1 MSQITYF
8 RHVQKIQYRNLKTK
22 TMKTVLFSIRLVIV
36 ILFCLLT
43 GKINCQIKI
52 FDNGNVGIKY
62 ISSSPLSKLV
72 YNNEG
77 STSWDIYFSSIS
89 RSTSGGCLYA
99 KAPSGQGTS
108 NHIYGFYGQ
117 ADLGTSNL
125 SYGVRGMSWNA
136 TPLTVGR
143 SYGVYGLAGN
153 ATNGFNYGVYGYLLG
168 SNNGAAVFGTSS
180 GDYQIPGKYA
190 GYFYGNVHVTGTL
203 NGFPVYTSDE
213 KTKTN
218 ISALVAKDGSDR
230 IGSLKP
236 IRFNL
241 KQREVASSDSL
252 RVMNYY
258 DPDSE
263 LFKKPKYGFVA
274 QELREIFPDLV
285 YTGEDG
291 LLAIDY
297 VGLIPIIIQTIQE
310 QQKRIDFLEKS
321 IQEIKSGVVS
331 PTIKED

>member
-1 MSQITYF
+1 MKRVIIISQ
-8 RHVQKIQYRNLKTK
+8 LAP
-22 TMKTVLFSIRLVIV
+22 IV
-36 ILFCLLT
+36 ILLLFT
-43 GKINCQIKI
+43 NVINGQIKV
-52 FDNGNVGIKY
+52 FDNGNVGVRY
-62 ISSSPLSKLV
+62 TSTTLLSKFVFNTQGHSAYDV
-72 YNNEG
+72 YFYSG
-77 STSWDIYFSSIS
+77 S
-89 RSTSGGCLYA
+89 RLASGGTVFCQTA
-99 KAPSGQGTS
+99 TGTGTS
-108 NHIYGFYGQ
+108 SHIYGLIGQ
-117 ADLGTSNL
+117 ANLGSNNYQ
-125 SYGVRGMSWNA
+125 YGTRGAATNA
-136 TPLTVGR
+136 TTLTTGR
-143 SYGVYGLAGN
+143 AYGIYGIAGN
-153 ATNGFNYGVYGYLLG
+153 AANGFNYGVYGYLYG

-190 GYFYGNVHVTGTL
+190 GYFYGNVHITGIL

-218 ISALVAKDGSDR
+218 ISTLLAKDASAKL
-230 IGSLKP
+230 GSLKP

-263 LFKKPKYGFVA
+263 LFKKPKYGFIA
-274 QELREIFPDLV
+274 QELREVFPDLV

-310 QQKRIDFLEKS
+310 QQKRIDYLEKT
-321 IQEIKSGVVS
+321 IQDIKASLAS
-331 PTIKED
+331 TAIKED